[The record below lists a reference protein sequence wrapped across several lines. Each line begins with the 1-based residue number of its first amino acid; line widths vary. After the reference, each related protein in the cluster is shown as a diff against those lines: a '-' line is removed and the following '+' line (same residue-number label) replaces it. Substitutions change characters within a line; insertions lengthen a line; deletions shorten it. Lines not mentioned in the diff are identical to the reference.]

1 MGTLKYT
8 NGDPIEG
15 VAVEIY
21 NAKNEKIRTLY
32 SDKEGK
38 YSVEL
43 LPFTDYKLIF
53 KKAGLTER
61 EQTVLPLKP
70 TEKREYSFDF
80 INEMEVIVD
89 NVKVII
95 KEGDDLTDK
104 LKLNPIYFDYNG
116 FKIRESSK
124 AELDKIVEVMKVRP
138 SISIKINSHTDS
150 RGKDDFNMKLS
161 QNRAK
166 STMDYI
172 ISHGI
177 EKERVSAEGF
187 GETRLINKC
196 SNGVKCSEAEHQE
209 NRRSEFI
216 IQLNKN

>member
-1 MGTLKYT
+1 
-8 NGDPIEG
+8 
-15 VAVEIY
+15 
-21 NAKNEKIRTLY
+21 
-32 SDKEGK
+32 
-38 YSVEL
+38 
-43 LPFTDYKLIF
+43 
-53 KKAGLTER
+53 
-61 EQTVLPLKP
+61 
-70 TEKREYSFDF
+70 
-80 INEMEVIVD
+80 
-89 NVKVII
+89 
-95 KEGDDLTDK
+95 
-104 LKLNPIYFDYNG
+104 
-116 FKIRESSK
+116 
-124 AELDKIVEVMKVRP
+124 MKVRP

-216 IQLNKN
+216 ISFK